1 MKLLNVSEFTNIEDA
16 TSALLSITQGFDNIT
31 YDEVID
37 KLNAVGDSYSSTTK
51 DLAEGMKNVS
61 QVLQISGNS
70 IEQSL
75 ALLSAANDTVQDMSK
90 ASMGVRTVALRIAGT
105 EEAKQQLADMGE
117 DVDDFVVQTNSKI
130 DAQVRNLTK
139 TAKNPEGISVL
150 DDTGRLRST
159 YDINYMCL
167 NNYIGESLSW

>member
-75 ALLSAANDTVQDMSK
+75 ALLAASNDTVQDMSK
-90 ASMGVRTVALRIAGT
+90 ASMGVRTVALRIAG
-105 EEAKQQLADMGE
+105 
-117 DVDDFVVQTNSKI
+117 I
-130 DAQVRNLTK
+130 
-139 TAKNPEGISVL
+139 
-150 DDTGRLRST
+150 
-159 YDINYMCL
+159 
-167 NNYIGESLSW
+167 

>member
-1 MKLLNVSEFTNIEDA
+1 
-16 TSALLSITQGFDNIT
+16 
-31 YDEVID
+31 
-37 KLNAVGDSYSSTTK
+37 
-51 DLAEGMKNVS
+51 
-61 QVLQISGNS
+61 
-70 IEQSL
+70 
-75 ALLSAANDTVQDMSK
+75 
-90 ASMGVRTVALRIAGT
+90 
-105 EEAKQQLADMGE
+105 MGE

-159 YDINYMCL
+159 YDINNMCL

>member
-130 DAQVRNLTK
+130 DA
-139 TAKNPEGISVL
+139 
-150 DDTGRLRST
+150 
-159 YDINYMCL
+159 
-167 NNYIGESLSW
+167 